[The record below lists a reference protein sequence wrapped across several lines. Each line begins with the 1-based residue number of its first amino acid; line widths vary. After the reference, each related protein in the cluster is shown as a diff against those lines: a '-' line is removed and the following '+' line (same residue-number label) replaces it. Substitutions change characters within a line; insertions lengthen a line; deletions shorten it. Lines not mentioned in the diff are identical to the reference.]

1 MKEKSRIGTAG
12 VVLLAGCLAVAAG
25 CLALRP
31 ASAWGQPVGF
41 AVGARVGTIG
51 IGPEA
56 SVRFGPLGVRGGY
69 GLLPLKLDATR
80 FYDIDG
86 VVKADLELPRSW
98 YTIGADFHL
107 GQFMRLGGGI
117 LYKPGDVV
125 AEVALEPDATVR
137 LGDQRYLGDVVSGFT
152 GTHVSRSTAFFA
164 LVGFG
169 ANVPGGFGV
178 SLDLGAAFL
187 GDAEVGLSATG
198 DPDVVNSAAF
208 RANLEAEEDRI
219 ADEAATYLKY
229 WPVLNV
235 SVRFGFG
242 G

>member
-1 MKEKSRIGTAG
+1 MKAKSRIGTTG
-12 VVLLAGCLAVAAG
+12 VLFLAGCLAVAAG

-117 LYKPGDVV
+117 LYKPGDIV

-169 ANVPGGFGV
+169 ANAPGGFGV

-198 DPDVVNSAAF
+198 DSDVVNSAAF
-208 RANLEAEEDRI
+208 RANLEAEEERI